1 MRRSRTLILLAL
13 ILLVGVVGV
22 YFLMQMGAEPEAEP
36 TGEGGLPPDMVF
48 VVIAAQDM
56 PRGSTI
62 PEDGVIVTRM
72 PANLV
77 VETMIAGPDEIG
89 LLGRVVGR
97 IARMDIARGIPL
109 TEAMITEQA
118 GDLLAAGSDAAN
130 AIPPGQTAI
139 AIPMNRLSGVA
150 WALRPGDSV
159 DVLISLLLV
168 DVDPDFQTALPN
180 LLTQLVGPGGT
191 EENPAPFIT
200 AGVQPLEDNRPQP
213 LPDFIFGRI
222 DTDPESDQ
230 PIHVFPRE
238 QEQRPRLV
246 TQRLVE
252 NATVL
257 NIGNFS
263 LSDVYQTAIVQV
275 EAEEGA
281 GAAPPTTT
289 TGGAEGEQQPLF
301 GPDIITIIVSPQ
313 EALAIN
319 WAIKSGADLVL
330 TLRSPHDTVSTE
342 TTSVTLQYIVET
354 YNITV
359 PTKLPY
365 SLEPG
370 VTDDDGPT
378 LPNTAIIEAEVEAG
392 Q

>member
-1 MRRSRTLILLAL
+1 
-13 ILLVGVVGV
+13 V
-22 YFLMQMGAEPEAEP
+22 YFLMQMGAEPDAEP

-56 PRGSTI
+56 PRGSAI
-62 PEDGVIVTRM
+62 PDDGVIVTRM

-77 VETMIAGPDEIG
+77 VETMIAGPDEFG
-89 LLGRVVGR
+89 LLERVVGR

-109 TEAMITEQA
+109 TEAMITDQP
-118 GDLLAAGSDAAN
+118 GDLLSAGSDASN
-130 AIPPGQTAI
+130 AIPAGQTAI
-139 AIPMNRLSGVA
+139 AIPMDRLSGVA
-150 WALRPGDSV
+150 WALRPGDNV

-180 LLTQLVGPGGT
+180 LMTQLVGPGGT

-200 AGVQPLEDNRPQP
+200 SGLQPLEDNRPQP

-222 DTDPESDQ
+222 DTDPEADQ

-238 QEQRPRLV
+238 QSQRPRLV

-257 NIGNFS
+257 HIGNFS
-263 LSDVYQTAIVQV
+263 LSDLYQTVVVQV
-275 EAEEGA
+275 AAEEGA
-281 GAAPPTTT
+281 GAPPPQQQA
-289 TGGAEGEQQPLF
+289 GVEGEQEPLF

-319 WAIKSGADLVL
+319 WAIKSGVDLVL
-330 TLRSPHDTVSTE
+330 TLRSPNDTVTTE

-354 YNITV
+354 YNVTI

-370 VTDDDGPT
+370 VMDDDGPT
-378 LPNTAIIEAEVEAG
+378 LPNTAIIEAELEG
-392 Q
+392 NQ

>member
-1 MRRSRTLILLAL
+1 
-13 ILLVGVVGV
+13 
-22 YFLMQMGAEPEAEP
+22 MQMGAQPEAEP

-62 PEDGVIVTRM
+62 PDDGVIVTRM

-77 VETMIAGPDEIG
+77 VETMIAGPDEFG
-89 LLGRVVGR
+89 LLERVVGR
-97 IARMDIARGIPL
+97 IARIDIARGIPL
-109 TEAMITEQA
+109 TEAMITDQP
-118 GDLLAAGSDAAN
+118 GDLLSAGSDASN
-130 AIPPGQTAI
+130 AIPAGQTAI

-150 WALRPGDSV
+150 WALRPGDNV
-159 DVLISLLLV
+159 DVLISLLLI

-180 LLTQLVGPGGT
+180 LMTQLVGPGGT

-200 AGVQPLEDNRPQP
+200 SGLQPLEDNRPQP

-222 DTDPESDQ
+222 DTDPEAEQ

-257 NIGNFS
+257 HIGNFS
-263 LSDVYQTAIVQV
+263 LSDLYETVVVQV
-275 EAEEGA
+275 VEEQGA
-281 GAAPPTTT
+281 GAPPPQT
-289 TGGAEGEQQPLF
+289 TGGAEGEQEPVF
-301 GPDIITIIVSPQ
+301 GPDIITLIVSPQ

-330 TLRSPHDTVSTE
+330 TLRSPNDTVTTE

-354 YNITV
+354 YNITI

-365 SLEPG
+365 AIQPG

-378 LPNTAIIEAEVEAG
+378 LPNTAVIEAELEG
-392 Q
+392 NQ